1 MSSDLAQILA
11 IMVVEKSRPKF
22 FTPKPVFS
30 AYFLLKT
37 PIKYFKNH
45 NKPIYDLKKNQK
57 IISKTEINPKQKITL
72 SSYLFFHEL

>member
-1 MSSDLAQILA
+1 VSSDLAQILA

-45 NKPIYDLKKNQK
+45 NKPIYDLKKKIKKSSQK
-57 IISKTEINPKQKITL
+57 LKSIRNKKS
-72 SSYLFFHEL
+72 H

>member
-1 MSSDLAQILA
+1 VSSDLAQILA

-45 NKPIYDLKKNQK
+45 NKPIYDIKKIKKSSQKLKSTRNKK
-57 IISKTEINPKQKITL
+57 S
-72 SSYLFFHEL
+72 H